1 MIRNCIYMN
10 KKFFL
15 LVAETIN
22 FRIII
27 VYCNTI
33 LVANLFSKGC
43 LPKVENY
50 GNSRGWGGG
59 GVGGGFYKYS
69 LEWKFQKG
77 GASKAKVFSVR
88 GIDIL
93 GNYTI

>member
-59 GVGGGFYKYS
+59 GGGGGFTSTHWNGNSKKVGR
-69 LEWKFQKG
+69 LRQKC
-77 GASKAKVFSVR
+77 SP
-88 GIDIL
+88 
-93 GNYTI
+93 